1 MRTKIESSGGRTS
14 NRFKVGIRTGQVLHS
29 GLPPKSKDKPLTRL
43 YVGVDVHKEKHVV
56 ALIPAPLL
64 PNRVDNWE
72 EVKLLT
78 ITNNID
84 SYNRLNEVIS
94 SYISAPDEAAIAIDY
109 TGGHYSEPLVY
120 FLVGKGYRIYFLEP
134 KAVKAARE
142 RILDQESKSDVIDAK
157 GAAYLLYLRD
167 LHGLSFGVSAWTLEL
182 GSQATLMRSIV
193 LQRTQFT
200 KLAVQSTHRLRQ
212 LLHAVFPEGESK
224 YFRVLLKIVIHYPT
238 PQDIQNSNELDGI
251 KRLNHSSRKEILEL
265 SSKTVGVPADTY
277 KWLIQDLAIRRKE
290 YQSKSA
296 ALTTHMMNMVQR
308 HPYGHI
314 LLSFPFLGAVAAA
327 TIIAIVK
334 DIQRWPNK
342 KKLKKALGIYSS
354 QMQSGDTLEGNRMGK
369 EGSRDGRRVL
379 FQICFGCIRPNAPR
393 NDFRD
398 YYLKQVSK
406 GKPKM
411 KALVAA
417 MGKLA
422 EIIYHCLKT
431 GEEYKYQGKY
441 KPLPVKEGEN

>member
-134 KAVKAARE
+134 KAVKAVRE

-167 LHGLSFGVSAWTLEL
+167 LHGLSFGVSAWTPEF

-212 LLHAVFPEGESK
+212 LLHAVFPEGDWLCGL
-224 YFRVLLKIVIHYPT
+224 R
-238 PQDIQNSNELDGI
+238 
-251 KRLNHSSRKEILEL
+251 HSGHCSHTGSTENGNRGKAAWSR
-265 SSKTVGVPADTY
+265 
-277 KWLIQDLAIRRKE
+277 R
-290 YQSKSA
+290 
-296 ALTTHMMNMVQR
+296 
-308 HPYGHI
+308 
-314 LLSFPFLGAVAAA
+314 
-327 TIIAIVK
+327 
-334 DIQRWPNK
+334 
-342 KKLKKALGIYSS
+342 YSS
-354 QMQSGDTLEGNRMGK
+354 LGPGSPVCINRIHRGAKEMRLSGQHGAERQSLRECH
-369 EGSRDGRRVL
+369 DGEF
-379 FQICFGCIRPNAPR
+379 FQN
-393 NDFRD
+393 
-398 YYLKQVSK
+398 
-406 GKPKM
+406 
-411 KALVAA
+411 
-417 MGKLA
+417 A
-422 EIIYHCLKT
+422 EI
-431 GEEYKYQGKY
+431 
-441 KPLPVKEGEN
+441 